1 MVQVLLRGL
10 GEAPETRLP
19 DCKAAVFGLTQLLK
33 EAIYR
38 PGPLACQVL
47 SVLLQFLKQLYTR
60 NAFTATTCVLRIN
73 VSSHLLRLLHTWI
86 LVLVSRNYWQC
97 ICTKNHQ
104 YFFMSCSFSDQ
115 VFNCLLC
122 LRANSTGQLGFHDND
137 SNKDIDYS
145 PFHVCTLSGGQR
157 STTVPQSVLELGGVF
172 EAVTACLEKV
182 SQR

>member
-1 MVQVLLRGL
+1 MQVLLRGL

-38 PGPLACQVL
+38 PGPLACRVL

-73 VSSHLLRLLHTWI
+73 VSSHLLRLLHEYWFS
-86 LVLVSRNYWQC
+86 VRNYWQC
-97 ICTKNHQ
+97 ICTNKSPIL
-104 YFFMSCSFSDQ
+104 FMSCSFSDQ